1 MGTVYSFNW
10 IFLVALQLWGNNHSF
25 SDCEI
30 FTSYKKKIFRILKN
44 HFLWI
49 PKYSLNPFSCYYLL
63 VSNDS
68 TEWLCFCFWSEMSM
82 HFHLSWCCAQEV
94 SDAEL
99 GTVTGGRPLHWWDI
113 NFRVAPLLCVWNW
126 SPLISIVTDLRTHT
140 QTLSATLSR
149 ILCWLVICVCTCARV
164 WAQLCPTLCNPMDCS
179 PPGSSVHGIF
189 QARVLEWVAI
199 AFSRIAIWPSNPT
212 SGHRSEKRK
221 TLIWKDRLPNVH
233 SNTI

>member
-10 IFLVALQLWGNNHSF
+10 IFLVALQLWENNHSF

-44 HFLWI
+44 RFLWI

-63 VSNDS
+63 VFNDS

-99 GTVTGGRPLHWWDI
+99 GTVTGGRPLHWWDR
-113 NFRVAPLLCVWNW
+113 NFRVAPLLCVWNR
-126 SPLISIVTDLRTHT
+126 SPLISIVTDLHTHT
-140 QTLSATLSR
+140 NTECYSEQNTLLAGY
-149 ILCWLVICVCTCARV
+149 LCVYVCSCV
-164 WAQLCPTLCNPMDCS
+164 
-179 PPGSSVHGIF
+179 SSV
-189 QARVLEWVAI
+189 V
-199 AFSRIAIWPSNPT
+199 SNSLQPY
-212 SGHRSEKRK
+212 G
-221 TLIWKDRLPNVH
+221 L
-233 SNTI
+233 